1 MKNILR
7 LLPFAKP
14 YWKSSLVSLILLA
27 VAVGMDLA
35 IPRLIQ
41 RVVDQGITAKNMSV
55 VISTSVLM
63 LVLTIINL
71 LFATGNSVLSV
82 IVGEGIGRDMR
93 QALFAKIQTLSF
105 KNLDE
110 LQTGKLIVRMTSDVT
125 QVNRLMQIMLRIG
138 TRAPLMIV
146 GSLILLIRTSPR
158 LTLYL
163 SPLLILTAVIIVLFV
178 SRLQPFFMTVQKKLD
193 RLNTVLQENISG
205 IRVVKAFV
213 RSDYENQ
220 RFDQANLDLMDRT
233 ITVMQTMAFLMPV
246 MLLLINTGIVLVVWA
261 GGIQAINSAMS
272 KGEIIAVTNY
282 LMSIMFP
289 LLILSMIAS
298 SLAGAGASAERIL
311 EVLDSVPT
319 IQEAPQAVEF
329 PRKGVGKVVFD
340 DVCFSYDGNC
350 SEPVL
355 QSIDLVAEP
364 GQTVAFL
371 GSTGSGKSSLIHL
384 IPRFYDVTSGSVSID
399 GVDVRRM
406 QKDSLLSQIGVV
418 MQESVLFSG
427 TVREN
432 IRYGRPE
439 ATDEEVIAS
448 AKAAQAHDFI
458 MEMPQGYDAQV
469 AQRGANLSGGQKQR
483 IAIAR
488 ALLMQPK
495 ILILDDSTSSVDVDT
510 ESKIQDALQTVRH
523 KSTTFVVAQRIST
536 VLNADKIVVLD
547 RGKIVAQG
555 THQELLKTSPIYQEI
570 YESQLGDGVAS
581 YV

>member
-7 LLPFAKP
+7 LLPFAKT
-14 YWKSSLVSLILLA
+14 YWKSSLVCLALLT
-27 VAVGMDLA
+27 VAVGLDLS

-41 RVVDQGITAKNMSV
+41 QLVDQGISAKNMQV
-55 VISTSVLM
+55 VTSTSLLM
-63 LVLTIINL
+63 LGLTLVNL
-71 LFATGNSVLSV
+71 VFSTGNSVLSV

-138 TRAPLMIV
+138 TRAPLMIA
-146 GSLILLIRTSPR
+146 GSLILMVRTSPR

-163 SPLLILTAVIIVLFV
+163 SPLLLLTAVIIVLFV
-178 SRLQPFFMTVQKKLD
+178 SRLQPFFMTVQRKLD

-220 RFDQANLDLMDRT
+220 RFDQTNVDLMDRT
-233 ITVMQTMAFLMPV
+233 IAVMRTLAFLMPV
-246 MLLLINTGIVLVVWA
+246 MLLLINAGIVLVVWA
-261 GGIQAINSAMS
+261 GGIQVIDSTLS

-282 LMSIMFP
+282 LMTTMFP

-311 EVLDSVPT
+311 EVLDSVPA
-319 IQEAPQAVEF
+319 IQDAPQAVEY
-329 PRKGVGKVVFD
+329 PQNGAGKVVFH
-340 DVCFSYDGNC
+340 DVCFNYGGDC

-355 QSIDLVAEP
+355 NSIDLVAEP
-364 GQTVAFL
+364 GETIAFL
-371 GSTGSGKSSLIHL
+371 GSTGAGKTSLIDL
-384 IPRFYDVTSGSVSID
+384 IPRFYDVTSGSVTID
-399 GVDVRRM
+399 GVDVRFMR
-406 QKDSLLSQIGVV
+406 KDSLLSQIGVV

-427 TVREN
+427 AVREN

-439 ATDEEVIAS
+439 ATDDEVIAA

-458 MEMPQGYDAQV
+458 MEMPQGYDSQV

-495 ILILDDSTSSVDVDT
+495 ILIMDDSTSSVDVDT
-510 ESKIQDALQTVRH
+510 ESKIQDALQNLRH

-547 RGKIVAQG
+547 RGRIVAQG
-555 THQELLKTSPIYQEI
+555 THQELLETSPIYQEI
-570 YESQLGDGVAS
+570 YESQLGNGVAS

>member
-14 YWKSSLVSLILLA
+14 YWKPSLVALVLLA
-27 VAVGMDLA
+27 FAVGMDLA

-41 RVVDQGITAKNMSV
+41 RLVDQGITPKNMQV
-55 VISTSVLM
+55 VINTSILM
-63 LVLTIINL
+63 LGLTFLNL
-71 LFATGNSVLSV
+71 LFATGNSVISV

-93 QALFAKIQTLSF
+93 QALFTKIQTLSF

-163 SPLLILTAVIIVLFV
+163 SPLLVLTAVVIVLFV
-178 SRLQPFFMTVQKKLD
+178 SRLQPFFMTVQRKLD

-205 IRVVKAFV
+205 IHVVKAFV

-220 RFDQANLDLMDRT
+220 RFDQANVDLMERS
-233 ITVMQTMAFLMPV
+233 ITVMQTMAFMMPV
-246 MLLLINTGIVLVVWA
+246 MFLLINIGIVLVVWA
-261 GGIQAINSAMS
+261 GGIQAINSTMS

-282 LMSIMFP
+282 LMTTMFP

-311 EVLDSVPT
+311 EVFDSIPR
-319 IQEAPQAVEF
+319 IQDSPRAVVY
-329 PRKGVGKVVFD
+329 PRNGVGKVVFK
-340 DVCFSYDGNC
+340 DVYFSYDGDG

-355 QSIDLVAEP
+355 KSIDMVAEP
-364 GQTVAFL
+364 GKTIAFL
-371 GSTGSGKSSLIHL
+371 GSTGSGKTSLINL
-384 IPRFYDVTSGSVSID
+384 IPRFYDVTSGIINID
-399 GVDVRRM
+399 GIDVRDI
-406 QKDSLLSQIGVV
+406 QKDSLLSQIGIV

-432 IRYGRPE
+432 IRYGHPE
-439 ATDEEVIAS
+439 ATDEEVIAA

-458 MEMPQGYDAQV
+458 MEMPQGYDSQV

-488 ALLMQPK
+488 ALLMRPK

-510 ESKIQDALQTVRH
+510 ESKIQEALQSIRE
-523 KSTTFVVAQRIST
+523 KCTTFIVAQRIST

-555 THQELLKTSPIYQEI
+555 THQELLKTNPIYQEI
-570 YESQLGDGVAS
+570 YESQLGNGVAS